1 MVLKLVM
8 MVRQLLELDAFP
20 ISVAMKLRI
29 LEVAM
34 L

>member
-8 MVRQLLELDAFP
+8 MVRQLLELDALP
-20 ISVAMKLRI
+20 ISVAIKLRI